1 MLKKHCVHKEYD
13 ELMMKL
19 RKFTFTLG
27 IRSFSIDEI
36 CKKTFTPKS
45 LMTKYIKNKSDLV
58 EQLLRFERL
67 KFQAIF
73 DDYNFEDFNAIK
85 VLIIVNRE
93 ITLRFNDVSPSMTFD
108 LQKFYPEQFNEH
120 YKKEQEFISEK
131 IEINLH
137 KGIEQKMYRKDI
149 NIDLIVHHYFPR
161 LIELQ
166 NPTMIKTEKFSFGV
180 LSEFII
186 DLMIRGIATPKGI
199 KYYEKEVNYK

>member
-1 MLKKHCVHKEYD
+1 MNREYN
-13 ELMMKL
+13 ELMIKL
-19 RKFTFTLG
+19 RKFIFTLG
-27 IRSFSIDEI
+27 IRSFSMDEI
-36 CKKTFTPKS
+36 CKKIFVPKS

-58 EQLLRFERL
+58 EQLLTFERL
-67 KFQAIF
+67 KFQRIF
-73 DDYNFEDFNAIK
+73 NDYDFGNVNAIK
-85 VLIIVNRE
+85 VLIIVNKE
-93 ITLRFNDVSPSMTFD
+93 IALRFNDVSPSMTFD
-108 LQKFYPEQFNEH
+108 LQKFYPEQFNKH

-186 DLMIRGIATPKGI
+186 DLMIRGIATPEGI
-199 KYYEKEVNYK
+199 KYYKKEINYK